1 MRIADMPDIT
11 KLTTPEKI
19 LLVEDLW
26 DSISADE
33 TGVPIP
39 ASHQAELNRRLIAYR
54 SAPPGTLLS
63 LEELQ
68 SHLLLRK

>member
-19 LLVEDLW
+19 ILVEDLW

-33 TGVPIP
+33 TAVPIP
-39 ASHQAELNRRLIAYR
+39 ASHQEELNRRLTAYR
-54 SAPPGTLLS
+54 SAPGSLLS

>member
-26 DSISADE
+26 DSISVDE
-33 TGVPIP
+33 TAVPVP
-39 ASHQAELNRRLIAYR
+39 ASHQSELNRRLTAYR
-54 SAPPGTLLS
+54 STPGTLLS